1 MMPLTYADM
10 GSDLTILKIGGKSEV
25 RSHLENLGFVVGGS
39 IRVISSLA
47 GNLIVNV
54 KGSRVAISKEMAS
67 KIMV

>member
-10 GSDLTILKIGGKSEV
+10 GSDLTIVKIGGKSEV
-25 RSHLENLGFVVGGS
+25 RSHLENLGFIVGGS
-39 IRVISSLA
+39 VSVISSLA

-54 KGSRVAISKEMAS
+54 KGSRVAISKEMAA